1 MEKYIILS
9 GASGEQFYVSADTI
23 YAVVDTSS
31 TPDRVVLMYPGKQI
45 GVVGAADM
53 VQGDVDAINEA
64 LAACWSQPYTEPTI
78 SVTLSQDVTEV
89 SPL

>member
-1 MEKYIILS
+1 
-9 GASGEQFYVSADTI
+9 
-23 YAVVDTSS
+23 
-31 TPDRVVLMYPGKQI
+31 
-45 GVVGAADM
+45 M
-53 VQGDVDAINEA
+53 VQGDVDAINAA